1 MTGAVSIIALPWGH
15 EFAFSGRITVD
26 PGVKRIGR
34 GSARENAAMKFLQE
48 KPRSYEF
55 NFPHMGT
62 RLQVEELG
70 GDVTIR
76 ATRDT
81 FSLQRK
87 ISFIRELAAEGFI
100 PDDFMWLSIADA
112 DAPGRGV
119 VWIVDSSWLTLD
131 ENDIAR
137 ARRILNKALAAAF
150 LLFAFEMAL
159 VLVGFVGNGGS
170 GASRDQAGQISGP
183 HWRR

>member
-1 MTGAVSIIALPWGH
+1 MTGAVSIIALPWSH
-15 EFAFSGRITVD
+15 EFAFSGRITGD
-26 PGVKRIGR
+26 LSIKRIGR
-34 GSARENAAMKFLQE
+34 GRVRENATMKFLQE
-48 KPRSYEF
+48 KPHSYEF
-55 NFPHMGT
+55 NFPQMGT

-70 GDVTIR
+70 GEVTIR

-100 PDDFMWLSIADA
+100 PDDFMWLSITDA

-119 VWIVDSSWLTLD
+119 VWLVDSSWLKLD

-159 VLVGFVGNGGS
+159 VLVGFVGSAGS
-170 GASRDQAGQISGP
+170 GAISGQAGQYSGP